1 MRYCTLFLFCLLF
14 TASAFGQSDS
24 IQLLPTRIVTTDSTH
39 SLKWE
44 NVTLPNSAMA
54 CLIGDPI
61 SPPIIKPC
69 ISFATITHENF
80 SLLGGLP
87 INAFRFQNVNQI
99 ANTQAGVFSVDGETP
114 SILGARTEGTA
125 YYINGVRVLEGFL
138 PQLIE

>member
-1 MRYCTLFLFCLLF
+1 MKNIFLILLSLLCFDKVFCQ
-14 TASAFGQSDS
+14 TADSTKQNNDSLIKTQVGTPIQWNCVRIIGSINLAPNKQFGQEVVP
-24 IQLLPTRIVTTDSTH
+24 LFHVVYTD
-39 SLKWE
+39 
-44 NVTLPNSAMA
+44 
-54 CLIGDPI
+54 GI
-61 SPPIIKPC
+61 SQ
-69 ISFATITHENF
+69 
-80 SLLGGLP
+80 LGGLP